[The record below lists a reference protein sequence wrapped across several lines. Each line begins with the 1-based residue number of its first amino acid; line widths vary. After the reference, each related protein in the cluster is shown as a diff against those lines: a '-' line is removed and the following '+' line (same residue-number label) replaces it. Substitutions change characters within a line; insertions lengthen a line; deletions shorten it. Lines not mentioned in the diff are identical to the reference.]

1 MIFRGGGCGQG
12 VTREGRLELSLVAG
26 LCIHGN
32 DLGLESLVPEIPIL
46 MGENGNVSDAP
57 LNRSQGGPGNVS
69 LGSQMA
75 YWTLGQSWHLC
86 WPACASLR
94 LPLTLLSISVPWT
107 PGSWHQLSSLYS
119 AGPIS
124 LSRKCRGRHG
134 PTDTGIGVPHPDFRM
149 V

>member
-1 MIFRGGGCGQG
+1 M
-12 VTREGRLELSLVAG
+12 AG

-46 MGENGNVSDAP
+46 MGENRNVSDAP
-57 LNRSQGGPGNVS
+57 LNRSQEAPGNVS
-69 LGSQMA
+69 PGSQMA

-94 LPLTLLSISVPWT
+94 LPVTLLSISVPWT

-119 AGPIS
+119 AEPIS

-134 PTDTGIGVPHPDFRM
+134 PVCLKRLVSPSVPYSSPTDTGIGVAHPDFRK